1 MKYFKK
7 ELKDEVRERFI
18 EELLLEISLNPE
30 IRVDREKMR
39 IVLEKNS
46 LIDKIVGN
54 ISRKLY
60 EELDTSAS

>member
-18 EELLLEISLNPE
+18 EELLLELSLNPE
-30 IRVDREKMR
+30 IRVDRERMR